1 MRHIFILVQLILKV
15 AHLEDYMAF
24 LDRIQLDEATE
35 KSGMTWFNIVP
46 AQKCCIFNCN
56 FYFIWK
62 MFCWKIK
69 PKYAKQTF

>member
-35 KSGMTWFNIVP
+35 KFGMT
-46 AQKCCIFNCN
+46 
-56 FYFIWK
+56 
-62 MFCWKIK
+62 
-69 PKYAKQTF
+69 